1 MLIFTTIT
9 EVNNMK
15 KVIFRALV
23 VVLLLFIA
31 VPLHATTLVQVFP
44 CTINE
49 GNTEEDVAVYI
60 AEYLKSARSIKGGA
74 DMEIYI
80 NSALAPKSTGIEI
93 VTIFPSFAAW
103 GHFIDDL
110 PASPLVELTVGAEKQ
125 GKLTCSGGK
134 IWASVPVAT
143 EPVTTE

>member
-1 MLIFTTIT
+1 MLDFTTIA
-9 EVNNMK
+9 EVNIVE
-15 KVIFRALV
+15 KVMFRVLV

-31 VPLHATTLVQVFP
+31 VPVQATTLVQVFP

-80 NSALAPKSTGIEI
+80 NSAVAPKSTDIEI

-110 PASPLVELTVGAEKQ
+110 PGSPITELTAGAEKQ
-125 GKLTCSGGK
+125 GKFTCSGGK
-134 IWASVPVAT
+134 IRASVPVAT
-143 EPVTTE
+143 EPVVTE

>member
-1 MLIFTTIT
+1 
-9 EVNNMK
+9 MK
-15 KVIFRALV
+15 KVISRVLV

-31 VPLHATTLVQVFP
+31 VPVQATTLLQVFP
-44 CTINE
+44 CTIDE
-49 GNTEEDVAVYI
+49 GFTEEDVAVYI

-80 NSALAPKSTGIEI
+80 NSAVAPKSTGIEI

-110 PASPLVELTVGAEKQ
+110 RASPLVELTVGAEKQ
-125 GKLTCSGGK
+125 GMFTCSGGK
-134 IWASVPVAT
+134 ISASVPVAT
-143 EPVTTE
+143 EPVATD